1 MAVNNR
7 ESPAY
12 SSDTERLLLEELQAF
27 YKSVVSPAKHL
38 IKEDFRKISEL
49 ALNENDQEL

>member
-12 SSDTERLLLEELQAF
+12 SSDSERKLLEELQAF

-49 ALNENDQEL
+49 ALEND